1 MFERLKFWK
10 SLKSGLQSR
19 QVFVNEPL
27 PPSQLEH
34 GRPKQ
39 LYSTNKVTTSKYT
52 LLTFIPKNLYEQFR
66 RIANFFFLLL
76 VVLQWFPQFFTINPV
91 LAALPMFIITS
102 ITAIKDGFEDFKRH
116 VTDRSVNNRKTQ
128 TLGNW
133 KNVNYPDTKSSFF
146 SKKSTEEKEK
156 EKQPNDSKVDWKQT
170 MFKDVRVGDFIKL
183 CDDDFIPADILIL
196 STSEPNSLCYV
207 ETKNLDGE
215 TNLKIR
221 TSVPETDHITKP
233 EDCTSIRFYV
243 DSGPPTTNLF
253 SYNATVVFPHGLSDR
268 PRSRGG
274 PEKIPVN
281 LNSMLLRGC
290 VLKNTEWVI
299 GMVIFTGGDTKL
311 SLNSGKTPSK
321 RSRIE
326 KMMNPQV
333 LVNLFVLI
341 FMCLWTAI
349 GNKMWETN
357 FADKDPPFL
366 ESDHGGSI
374 KFDAFLTFWN
384 ALITFQ
390 NIVPISLYL
399 SIEVVKSIQAF
410 FIFIDKEMYYKETD
424 TPCIPKNWNLSDDL
438 GVNYDSDSNKS
449 EKKPFVDETL
459 FEDMKSTDQNRS
471 NVIRDFFTLLAI
483 CHTVLVN
490 TDPNGEQNYKAQSP
504 DEAALVKAAK
514 DVGYTFRSRELNNIV
529 ITTPEGTE
537 VKYELLN
544 ILEFTSARKRMSII
558 VRAPDD
564 RIILYCKGAD
574 NVIFERLKSN
584 QDHRLNTTGEHL
596 EEFAREGLR
605 TLCTGYAVI
614 DPVVYKK
621 WNIDFHEASAAIMD
635 RDKRM
640 SDVANQIEKD
650 LTLLGAT
657 AIEDRLQDGVPE
669 CIAKLKRAGIKIWVL
684 TGDKMETA
692 ISIGFSTYLLT
703 RDMNLII
710 IRGGAYGEPG
720 SAYEQMQNARDKFFP
735 NDLAI
740 LKSVQAPPIS
750 SVSNL
755 PRTSTSHARELSFSA
770 LSILSNT
777 SGTKINGHALIID
790 GVALKYALEEPW
802 SHQLLLE
809 LASRCKGVICCRV
822 SPLQKAKVVELVKN
836 GKKVLTCAIGD
847 GANDVSMIQAAHIG
861 IGVAGEEGLQAVM
874 ASDYSIAQFRFLT
887 RLLLVHGHYAYIR
900 NSSMI
905 LNFFYKNMIGVGVL
919 WWYQL
924 FNGYTATII
933 FEYTYLLFWNLFF
946 TCIAVLAIGIF
957 DRDVPDKV
965 AIEVPE
971 LYQMGIRREAYSMIK
986 FFVFMIEGIYQS
998 VVCFFV
1004 PYYAYE
1010 KGANKY
1016 GRQADYLELGTTM
1029 AVSCI
1034 VMANLFTG
1042 FNAQCWTVFHFIAV
1056 FGSASLI
1063 FIYISIYSLIPLS
1076 GIYGYNQAIYG
1087 TGVFWFCIIL
1097 STVLCLFPRYLWK
1110 FMQRNYRPTDIDII
1124 QEICKKDPK
1133 FDFANDA
1140 MFKSNIKLSR
1150 TNTFDSRYSN
1160 NELIAPVLNTYGSN
1174 TPRQSL
1180 DVTTGQQLQV
1190 NEDDRP
1196 ETPTSITY
1204 MKTGVTEPMRG
1215 YAFSQE
1221 EGTGRLMHPLR
1232 RSKTIPGPLSPK
1244 TKFKHESDTLRRRS
1258 LPNVETEKMRMV
1270 QFRESL
1276 GGTIAP
1282 SIVPSRK
1289 SSNQEID
1296 PRLWRMSS
1304 FLLRKIWSIEK
1315 TGTFKNLKLE
1325 DDGLAPP
1332 SPEQLRIKVL
1342 FCGLNFA
1349 DIFAIFG
1356 LYSATPKRKFIP
1368 GLEFSGVVESVGEGL
1383 NKQEWVGK
1391 RVYGATFFGGY
1402 ATYLNLKYCYVR
1414 KTPDDW
1420 TDKQACAFP
1429 LGRFKPNQKVL
1440 VHSAAGGCG
1449 LFALSILNKKSAK
1462 VVGTV
1467 GNSSKL
1473 DFLNEKYGK
1482 NPNFTFISRIPVK
1495 GFESRAKGALA
1506 QIKSDDDKEVLFDV
1520 VLDSIMGDYFWPNY
1534 NLLGKEGML
1543 VLYGSSSFTPTG
1555 NLHPI
1560 WNIFQLIKLGWKYL
1574 WRPKID
1580 PMQLLGFNLI
1590 HLYEQQERL
1599 NQLFD
1604 QLQELQL
1611 EAPHV
1616 GHEFDFENLIEAL
1629 TFMQLGKS
1637 VGKIILCVKHPEGPE
1652 S

>member
-10 SLKSGLQSR
+10 SLKPELQSR

-39 LYSTNKVTTSKYT
+39 LYTTNKVTTSKYT

-116 VTDRSVNNRKTQ
+116 VTDRSVNHRKTW

-133 KNVNYPDTKSSFF
+133 KNVNYPDTKSGFF
-146 SKKSTEEKEK
+146 SKKSTEEKK
-156 EKQPNDSKVDWKQT
+156 EKQLNSSLVDWKDT
-170 MFKDVRVGDFIKL
+170 KFKDVRVGDFIKL
-183 CDDDFIPADILIL
+183 RDDDFIPADILIL

-233 EDCTSIRFYV
+233 EDCSSIRFYV

-253 SYNATVVFPHGLSDR
+253 SYNATVVFPHGLPDR

-299 GMVIFTGGDTKL
+299 GMVIFTGSDTKL

-333 LVNLFVLI
+333 LVNLFILV
-341 FMCLWTAI
+341 FMCLWTSI
-349 GNKMWETN
+349 GNKFWETN

-366 ESDHGGSI
+366 ESDHGGNI

-424 TPCIPKNWNLSDDL
+424 TPCVPKNWNLSDDL
-438 GVNYDSDSNKS
+438 GQIEYIFSDKTGTLTRNVMEFRKCSIDGKIYGEYSGVSYESDSNKP
-449 EKKPFVDETL
+449 EKKPFVDKTL
-459 FEDMKSTDQNRS
+459 FEDMQSTDPNRS
-471 NVIRDFFTLLAI
+471 VVIRDFFTLLAI
-483 CHTVLVN
+483 CHTVLVS
-490 TDPNGEQNYKAQSP
+490 TDANGEQNYKAQSP
-504 DEAALVKAAK
+504 DEAALVQAAK

-529 ITTPEGTE
+529 ITTPEGKE

-544 ILEFTSARKRMSII
+544 ILEFTSSRKRMSII
-558 VRAPDD
+558 VRSPDD

-605 TLCTGYAVI
+605 TLCTGYAII
-614 DPVVYKK
+614 DPVAYNK
-621 WNIDFHEASAAIMD
+621 WSIDFQEASAAITD

-640 SDVANQIEKD
+640 SDISNQIEKN

-703 RDMNLII
+703 REMNLII

-720 SAYEQMQNARDKFFP
+720 SAYEQMQNARNKFFP
-735 NDLAI
+735 NDSAI

-755 PRTSTSHARELSFSA
+755 PRSSTSHARDLSISA

-777 SGTKINGHALIID
+777 SGNRKINGHALIID

-957 DRDVPDKV
+957 DRDVPDRV

-971 LYQMGIRREAYSMIK
+971 LYQMGIRREAYSMFK

-998 VVCFFV
+998 LVCFFV
-1004 PYYAYE
+1004 PYLAYE
-1010 KGANKY
+1010 TGANRY

-1029 AVSCI
+1029 AVACI
-1034 VMANLFTG
+1034 VMANFFTG
-1042 FNAQCWTVFHFIAV
+1042 FNAQCWTVFHFVAV

-1063 FIYISIYSLIPLS
+1063 FIYISIYSLIPFS
-1076 GIYGYNQAIYG
+1076 GIYGYNEAIYG
-1087 TGVFWFCIIL
+1087 TGVFWFCVIL
-1097 STVLCLFPRYLWK
+1097 SIVLCLLPRYLWK
-1110 FMQRNYRPTDIDII
+1110 FWQRNYRPTDIDII

-1133 FDFANDA
+1133 FDFVNDA
-1140 MFKSNIKLSR
+1140 TFRSNLDLGR
-1150 TNTFDSRYSN
+1150 TNTLDSRYSN
-1160 NELIAPVLNTYGSN
+1160 NELITSTFNTDGSS
-1174 TPRQSL
+1174 TPRPSF
-1180 DVTTGQQLQV
+1180 DHITGQQQQV
-1190 NEDDRP
+1190 DENDRP

-1232 RSKTIPGPLSPK
+1232 RSKTIPGPLS
-1244 TKFKHESDTLRRRS
+1244 TKVKVKYESDSLRRRS
-1258 LPNVETEKMRMV
+1258 LPNVEIEKMRMV

-1276 GGTIAP
+1276 GGAIAP
-1282 SIVPSRK
+1282 SIVPSREP
-1289 SSNQEID
+1289 SYQEID
-1296 PRLWRMSS
+1296 NHSNDDD
-1304 FLLRKIWSIEK
+1304 EK
-1315 TGTFKNLKLE
+1315 NEEDKSDNDDKNDEKNNE
-1325 DDGLAPP
+1325 EPP
-1332 SPEQLRIKVL
+1332 STE
-1342 FCGLNFA
+1342 
-1349 DIFAIFG
+1349 
-1356 LYSATPKRKFIP
+1356 
-1368 GLEFSGVVESVGEGL
+1368 
-1383 NKQEWVGK
+1383 
-1391 RVYGATFFGGY
+1391 
-1402 ATYLNLKYCYVR
+1402 
-1414 KTPDDW
+1414 
-1420 TDKQACAFP
+1420 
-1429 LGRFKPNQKVL
+1429 
-1440 VHSAAGGCG
+1440 
-1449 LFALSILNKKSAK
+1449 
-1462 VVGTV
+1462 
-1467 GNSSKL
+1467 
-1473 DFLNEKYGK
+1473 
-1482 NPNFTFISRIPVK
+1482 
-1495 GFESRAKGALA
+1495 
-1506 QIKSDDDKEVLFDV
+1506 
-1520 VLDSIMGDYFWPNY
+1520 
-1534 NLLGKEGML
+1534 
-1543 VLYGSSSFTPTG
+1543 
-1555 NLHPI
+1555 
-1560 WNIFQLIKLGWKYL
+1560 
-1574 WRPKID
+1574 
-1580 PMQLLGFNLI
+1580 
-1590 HLYEQQERL
+1590 
-1599 NQLFD
+1599 
-1604 QLQELQL
+1604 
-1611 EAPHV
+1611 
-1616 GHEFDFENLIEAL
+1616 
-1629 TFMQLGKS
+1629 
-1637 VGKIILCVKHPEGPE
+1637 
-1652 S
+1652 